1 MKFSEKGAGGGVK
14 GRSEIFRKFIR
25 IRGDRLPLDHE
36 SMVQVLGL
44 RLWGEIRI
52 PEVLGSN
59 TQTSSLYLKLRLTD
73 LGLEVLVFEPYA

>member
-1 MKFSEKGAGGGVK
+1 
-14 GRSEIFRKFIR
+14 
-25 IRGDRLPLDHE
+25 
-36 SMVQVLGL
+36 MVHVLGL
-44 RLWGEIRI
+44 QLWGEIRI